1 MKMKA
6 TKTGVSSSLL
16 FFLFA
21 ISIGTL
27 FSADFAAAQN
37 TTTTTQP
44 ISVGVVIDFERWV
57 GKLGLSCIEMALSDF
72 YASLGYNYKTRLHI
86 NARDSKNDVI
96 GAASAALDLI
106 KNAQVKAIIGPQTS
120 MQANFVVDLGEKAQV
135 PIISFSATTPSLNTR
150 SSYFFRAT
158 ECVTTQIKA
167 ITSLVQAFGWRQVVP
182 VYVDDIYE
190 EGLIP
195 SLTEALQQID
205 AGVPYRSLISPKAN
219 EDQIEKE
226 LYKLMSMQS
235 RVFILHTSS
244 DMGSRLL
251 TKAKEIGMM
260 EEGYVWIMTNG
271 MTNNLFQLK
280 SNSSIM
286 NSMQGTLGIK
296 THVPKTNKLKD
307 FRARWKRKFR
317 QDNPDIHDIELNV
330 FGLWAYDA
338 AIALARA
345 VEEVGIGKWDFKKDN
360 NVSENQNTD
369 LESFGV
375 SQNGHKIS
383 EALTRVRFT
392 GLVGDFRF
400 VNRQLDVSTF
410 EIINVNGNWERVV
423 GFWTPE
429 KGLVRNLSST
439 TTSNKMNLRD
449 NLGPIIWP
457 GEPSSTPK
465 GWEMPINGKKLKIGV
480 PPKRGFNEFV
490 DVKYNNATNR
500 TEFHGYCID
509 VFEAVVNALPFGL
522 AYEFSAFA
530 KPNGDINGT
539 YDDLVYQ
546 VHLGNFDAVVG
557 DVTIR
562 FNRSLHVDFT
572 LPFTESGVTMI
583 VPVKDKRSKNP
594 WVFLKPLTRDLWVTT
609 FCFFV
614 FVGFVVW
621 VLEHRINEDFR
632 GPPSHQIGTS
642 FWFSFS
648 TMVFSHRERVVS
660 NLARFVVT
668 VWIFV
673 VLILTRSYTASLT
686 SLLTVQQLQP
696 TVTDLNQ
703 LLKNG
708 ENVGYLKDS
717 FVLGLL
723 KGLGF
728 PESKLK
734 TYESS
739 EELELLFKKKKEE
752 GGIAAVLDEYPYMK
766 LFLAKYGSKYAMV
779 EPSFKTDGFGFVF
792 PKGSP
797 LVPDISRAIL
807 TVTERGTTKEI
818 EKKLFRQVTN
828 YQDFNSQV
836 SSNVLGLES
845 FWGLFLIAGVASLS
859 ALIVFAAIFIYQ
871 QRQIITDSDRVD
883 SIWEKVLEML
893 RIYDHKDLSSHTFK
907 KNAEVE

>member
-1 MKMKA
+1 
-6 TKTGVSSSLL
+6 
-16 FFLFA
+16 
-21 ISIGTL
+21 
-27 FSADFAAAQN
+27 
-37 TTTTTQP
+37 
-44 ISVGVVIDFERWV
+44 
-57 GKLGLSCIEMALSDF
+57 MAE
-72 YASLGYNYKTRLHI
+72 NH
-86 NARDSKNDVI
+86 N
-96 GAASAALDLI
+96 
-106 KNAQVKAIIGPQTS
+106 
-120 MQANFVVDLGEKAQV
+120 
-135 PIISFSATTPSLNTR
+135 
-150 SSYFFRAT
+150 
-158 ECVTTQIKA
+158 
-167 ITSLVQAFGWRQVVP
+167 RQVVP

-317 QDNPDIHDIELNV
+317 QDNPDIHDVELNV

-410 EIINVNGNWERVV
+410 EIINVNGNWEIVV

-465 GWEMPINGKKLKIGV
+465 GWEMPIKGKKLKIGV

-490 DVKYNNATNR
+490 DVKYNNATSR
-500 TEFHGYCID
+500 TELHGYCID
-509 VFEAVVNALPFGL
+509 VFEAVVNALPFGDFRFVNRQL
-522 AYEFSAFA
+522 DVSTLKIINVNGNWERVVGFWTPEKGLVRKLRSTTTSNKMNLRDNLGPIIWPGETSKTPKGWEIPTNGKKLRIGVPSRGGFNEFIEVKHDNARNRTEIGGYCIDVFEAVVKSLPYGLTYEFIPFA
-530 KPNGDINGT
+530 KPNGDSSGT

-546 VHLGNFDAVVG
+546 VHLGV
-557 DVTIR
+557 
-562 FNRSLHVDFT
+562 
-572 LPFTESGVTMI
+572 
-583 VPVKDKRSKNP
+583 
-594 WVFLKPLTRDLWVTT
+594 
-609 FCFFV
+609 CFFYP
-614 FVGFVVW
+614 FPKCIYIYIYIYFYG
-621 VLEHRINEDFR
+621 EIN
-632 GPPSHQIGTS
+632 
-642 FWFSFS
+642 
-648 TMVFSHRERVVS
+648 
-660 NLARFVVT
+660 
-668 VWIFV
+668 
-673 VLILTRSYTASLT
+673 
-686 SLLTVQQLQP
+686 
-696 TVTDLNQ
+696 
-703 LLKNG
+703 
-708 ENVGYLKDS
+708 
-717 FVLGLL
+717 
-723 KGLGF
+723 
-728 PESKLK
+728 
-734 TYESS
+734 
-739 EELELLFKKKKEE
+739 
-752 GGIAAVLDEYPYMK
+752 MK

-779 EPSFKTDGFGFVF
+779 EPSFNTDGFGFVF

-807 TVTERGTTKEI
+807 NVTEGGKTKEI
-818 EKKLFRQVTN
+818 EKKWFGQVTN

-845 FWGLFLIAGVASLS
+845 FWGLFLITGVAALS
-859 ALIVFAAIFIYQ
+859 ALIVFAAMFIYQ

-883 SIWEKVLEML
+883 SKWEKVLEML

-907 KNAEVE
+907 KNAEVEEDSRGGDHMVNGAREGSTEINFHPSPSTYSIHTDQSDLAFLGEQETPPREFGSTNQAISGIELSFVAHRETPNYSS